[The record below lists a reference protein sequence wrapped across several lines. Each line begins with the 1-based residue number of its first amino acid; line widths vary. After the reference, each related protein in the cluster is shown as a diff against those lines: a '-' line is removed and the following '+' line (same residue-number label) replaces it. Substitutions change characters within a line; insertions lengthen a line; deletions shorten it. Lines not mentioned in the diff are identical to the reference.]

1 MKLNERVRSS
11 LLEPR
16 PVRACGAMG
25 AFRPESRQSLRRTEA
40 PSDMRFLANRTQRSL
55 HDLLGGLRSH
65 LVYAVVACTYL
76 GTLVVCRMSRFVPR
90 RPWAPTRRI
99 VATATFFN
107 TQWFLSHVI
116 PLTRSEVDE
125 VIVVTDQP
133 LEALD
138 KVRFWCPPPAMS
150 RLIGRAASKFVYL
163 LACGFYLKPDVVVGF
178 HLFPGAI
185 SALIV
190 ARVLGR
196 PACYQMTGGPIE
208 IVGGGAYSENRLLAK
223 LGRASRLLESLA
235 IAVVREFDLVVVR
248 GSKARAFLIDRGV
261 RPVTVITGSVTSSS
275 EPAASDREY
284 DLVFVGRLA
293 AIKQPLQFVDIV
305 ASLRRQLPKVR
316 AAVVGDGPLLNAA
329 RERAIVLDIEQS
341 IDFLGQ
347 IQDVER
353 ILTRSKIFVL
363 TSRSEGL
370 SIAMAEA
377 MTAGVVPVVADVGDL
392 GDLVIDGVTGFLVTP
407 NNVSEFAHRAAL
419 LLQDPTLWARQ
430 SHAATEAARRQTSV
444 EVVTA
449 KWIESLSRLIGR
461 STNSP
466 GRDVEQL

>member
-1 MKLNERVRSS
+1 MKLNARARPS
-11 LLEPR
+11 LFAPR
-16 PVRACGAMG
+16 AVRASSAIG
-25 AFRPESRQSLRRTEA
+25 AFKPEDSPSLRRTDS
-40 PSDMRFLANRTQRSL
+40 PPTSKSPDDRMQSTVRGTLSVLRSL
-55 HDLLGGLRSH
+55 LA
-65 LVYAVVACTYL
+65 YTVVACAYF
-76 GTLVVCRMSRFVPR
+76 GTLVVCRMSRLAPR
-90 RPWAPTRRI
+90 RPWTPTRRI
-99 VATATFFN
+99 VVTATFFN

-116 PLTRSEVDE
+116 PLTRSGVDE

-133 LEALD
+133 LVALD
-138 KVRFWCPPPAMS
+138 KVRFWCPAHGMS
-150 RLIGRAASKFVYL
+150 RLIGRAVSKFACL
-163 LACGFYLKPDVVVGF
+163 LACGLYLKPDVLIGF

-223 LGRASRLLESLA
+223 LGRGSRLLESLA

-261 RPVTVITGSVTSSS
+261 RPVTVITGSVTFLS
-275 EPAASDREY
+275 EPAAPDREY

-305 ASLRRQLPKVR
+305 ASLRRQLPTVR

-329 RERAIVLDIEQS
+329 RERAIALGIEQS

-353 ILTRSKIFVL
+353 ILTRSKVFVL
-363 TSRSEGL
+363 TSQSEGL

-377 MTAGVVPVVADVGDL
+377 MAAGVVPVVADVGDL
-392 GDLVIDGVTGFLVTP
+392 GDLVIDGVTGFLVKP
-407 NNVSEFAHRAAL
+407 DSVSEFTHRAAL

-430 SHAATEAARRQTSV
+430 SHAATEAASRQTSLD
-444 EVVTA
+444 VVTA
-449 KWIESLSRLIGR
+449 KWTESLSRLVAT

-466 GRDVEQL
+466 GADEKRL

>member
-1 MKLNERVRSS
+1 M
-11 LLEPR
+11 
-16 PVRACGAMG
+16 
-25 AFRPESRQSLRRTEA
+25 
-40 PSDMRFLANRTQRSL
+40 
-55 HDLLGGLRSH
+55 
-65 LVYAVVACTYL
+65 
-76 GTLVVCRMSRFVPR
+76 
-90 RPWAPTRRI
+90 
-99 VATATFFN
+99 
-107 TQWFLSHVI
+107 
-116 PLTRSEVDE
+116 DE

-133 LEALD
+133 LEALE
-138 KVRFWCPPPAMS
+138 KVRFWCPAHGMT
-150 RLIGRAASKFVYL
+150 RLIGRAVSKFACL
-163 LACGFYLKPDVVVGF
+163 LACGLYLKPDVLVGF

-316 AAVVGDGPLLNAA
+316 AVVVGDGPLLNAA
-329 RERAIVLDIEQS
+329 RERAIELDIEQS

-392 GDLVIDGVTGFLVTP
+392 ADLVIDGVTGFLVTP
-407 NNVSEFAHRAAL
+407 DNILEFTRRAAL
-419 LLQDPTLWARQ
+419 LLQDRELWARQ
-430 SHAATEAARRQTSV
+430 SRAAAAAARRHTSV
-444 EVVTA
+444 EAVTA
-449 KWIESLSRLIGR
+449 KWALSLSKLVGGHARPT
-461 STNSP
+461 SAA
-466 GRDVEQL
+466 EEEA